1 MGKIKEIS
9 VGLGQIGI
17 FLGSNRIWSGSNP
30 RNQIAGFQLLTRTG
44 TGMNP

>member
-1 MGKIKEIS
+1 MAKIKQIR
-9 VGLGQIGI
+9 VGQIEI

-30 RNQIAGFQLLTRTG
+30 HNQIACFQLLARTG